1 VNLETPGRAGADSEN
16 VSKIVKQRLTLPLP
30 AWSSNFS
37 CVLHGLPQDLDGA
50 NATNHCAA
58 MNGLNHICGICPE
71 IIR

>member
-1 VNLETPGRAGADSEN
+1 MEIAGLAGAVSDN
-16 VSKIVKQRLTLPLP
+16 VSEIVKARLTARA

-37 CVLHGLPQDLDGA
+37 CVLHGLGRDLDGLH
-50 NATNHCAA
+50 ATNHCAA